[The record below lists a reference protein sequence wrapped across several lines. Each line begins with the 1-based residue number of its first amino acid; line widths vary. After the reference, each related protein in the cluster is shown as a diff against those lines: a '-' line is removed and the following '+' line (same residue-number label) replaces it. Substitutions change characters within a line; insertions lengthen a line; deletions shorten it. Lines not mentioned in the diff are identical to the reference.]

1 MKKKLL
7 ILFTIIMTFTLC
19 GCGTKEESNLVEL
32 TFDELTKKVE
42 NKEDFILV
50 IESDQCSACAIYMPT
65 MEEVVKNYNVKVNY
79 INIHDLT
86 DEQSAKLATYVYTN
100 STPLTVYFK
109 EGVASDTHN
118 RIVGAANYD
127 AIVESFTKNGYI
139 GK

>member
-50 IESDQCSACAIYMPT
+50 IESDQCSACTIYMPT
-65 MEEVVKNYNVKVNY
+65 MEKVVKNYNVKVNY
-79 INIHDLT
+79 INIRVLT

-127 AIVESFTKNGYI
+127 AVVESFTKNGYI

>member
-1 MKKKLL
+1 MKSIVFSIGNL
-7 ILFTIIMTFTLC
+7 I
-19 GCGTKEESNLVEL
+19 SNSA
-32 TFDELTKKVE
+32 KVE

-79 INIHDLT
+79 INIHVLT

-127 AIVESFTKNGYI
+127 AVVESFTKNGYI

>member
-1 MKKKLL
+1 MAVLQERPQLMLWMKTGRSPVCSK
-7 ILFTIIMTFTLC
+7 IAD
-19 GCGTKEESNLVEL
+19 EYSN
-32 TFDELTKKVE
+32 KKVE

-50 IESDQCSACAIYMPT
+50 IESDQCSACTIYMPT
-65 MEEVVKNYNVKVNY
+65 MEKVVKNYNVKVNY
-79 INIHDLT
+79 INIRVLT